1 MSSQIYPTLPG
12 LDAEV
17 KRSYVWKSG
26 IQEALSGKQSA
37 ISYRQYPLIA
47 YELTYNVLRRNI
59 SPDEFQSIVGLY
71 NDMKGRFDTFLFTDP
86 DFNTITAG
94 NAAQYGIFGTGDGAT
109 LIFQLIATLQN
120 SGGPGGAEIIQ
131 NLNGT
136 PVLYDNGSVISAAN
150 YSIGATGVVTFGA
163 GHAPVSGHTLT
174 WSGSWYNRCR
184 FDEDA
189 IVWTKIM
196 PAQSLWKASVK
207 FGSVKL

>member
-12 LDAEV
+12 LDINV

-26 IQEALSGKQSA
+26 IQESLSGKQSA
-37 ISYRQYPLIA
+37 ISYRQYPQVA

-59 SPDEFQSIVGLY
+59 SPDELQTIVGLY

-86 DFNTITAG
+86 DFNTITAA
-94 NAAQYGIFGTGDGAT
+94 NAAQYGNFGTGDGST
-109 LIFQLIATLQN
+109 LIFQLVSMFQN

-136 PVLYDNGSVISAAN
+136 PVLYDNGVAISAAN

-163 GHAPVSGHTLT
+163 GHAPLSGHALT

-189 IVWTKIM
+189 IVWKKFM
-196 PAQSLWKASVK
+196 ANFWSADVK
-207 FGSVKL
+207 FSSVKL